1 MRDLRIAR
9 LIQALASEETEFI
22 KSQLKLNSN
31 KSYLPLF
38 LSFEQLKTTEL
49 NREEIYLRVYKKKWM
64 PKSDAAFRT
73 DLSRLADFIED
84 ILIQER
90 LRVRIQNDRKWRE
103 EERMS
108 LYLDLKLSKEAEQQY
123 NEIIEC
129 KDFSSYSKNIISDN
143 YAEHLVRNHMS
154 LKEKVS
160 LMGMF
165 RDNFRQQS
173 TEVIEM
179 QQAKHWFLRCM
190 YNYYYKQYNNKF
202 FENIEVDELLNIAA
216 TFTSPEAK
224 YTLLNGLAYMKID
237 SRPDDISIRVY
248 EEAVE
253 LATNLIASNP
263 AFVHHKIKALHL
275 IGTRYSILGDFN
287 NGNIYFEQAIETLP
301 GNQYGN
307 YKTIILNY
315 ATNCS
320 KLKQF
325 DKALYLIHLL
335 EDEASAD
342 YKLKAECSIRSLS
355 CYLFMENAT
364 AIHELVTS
372 QDYSLIQ
379 PHEKIYFRLSQCNAF
394 IMEKEYEMANVEIN
408 NLQRSKLMQEIDA
421 DFLPATEL
429 LSFMIAAIF
438 KNGKL
443 QLNAT
448 QIVQLS
454 ALKEKINLHQFPY
467 LQHYSPYLWLDQK
480 LAVAK

>member
-9 LIQALASEETEFI
+9 LIQALPSDETEFI
-22 KSQLKLNSN
+22 KSQLKVNSN

-38 LSFEQLKTTEL
+38 LSFELLKSTEL
-49 NREEIYLRVYKKKWM
+49 NREEIYLRVYKKKWT
-64 PKSDAAFRT
+64 PKTDASFRT
-73 DLSRLADFIED
+73 DLSRLADFIEE

-90 LRVRIQNDRKWRE
+90 LRVRIQNDRKCRE

-108 LYLDLKLSKEAEQQY
+108 LYLELKLSKEAEQQY
-123 NEIIEC
+123 NEIAESSEL
-129 KDFSSYSKNIISDN
+129 SSYSKNIISDH

-160 LMGMF
+160 LMGMI
-165 RDNFRQQS
+165 RDNFRQES
-173 TEVIEM
+173 ITVIEI
-179 QQAKHWFLRCM
+179 QEAKHWFLRCM

-202 FENIEVDELLNIAA
+202 YEDIEVDELLKIAA

-237 SRPDDISIRVY
+237 SRQDDISIRVY

-253 LATNLIASNP
+253 LATNLMALNP
-263 AFVHHKIKALHL
+263 AFVHHRIKALHL

-287 NGNIYFEQAIETLP
+287 NGNTYFEQAIETLP
-301 GNQYGN
+301 VNQYGN

-342 YKLKAECSIRSLS
+342 FKLKAECSIRSLS
-355 CYLFMENAT
+355 CYLFMENAA
-364 AIHELVTS
+364 AIHEIVTG
-372 QDYSLIQ
+372 QDYSLMQ

-408 NLQRSKLMQEIDA
+408 NLLRSKLMQEIDA

-438 KNGKL
+438 KNGRV
-443 QLNAT
+443 QLNAA
-448 QIVQLS
+448 QSKQLS
-454 ALKEKINLHQFPY
+454 VLKEKINLQQFPY

-480 LAVAK
+480 LAAAK